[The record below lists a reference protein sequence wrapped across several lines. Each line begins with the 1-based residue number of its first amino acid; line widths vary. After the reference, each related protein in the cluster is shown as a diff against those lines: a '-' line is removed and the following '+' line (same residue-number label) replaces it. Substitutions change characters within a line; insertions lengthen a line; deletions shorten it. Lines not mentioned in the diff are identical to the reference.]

1 MKSVYRIAALAANL
15 FAALAACVGCTSKQP
30 PESPEP
36 AKAPTIHW
44 RGPATGYEGKID
56 QKTNATP

>member
-1 MKSVYRIAALAANL
+1 MKSVYRIAALAAQI
-15 FAALAACVGCTSKQP
+15 FTALAACVGCNSKQP

-44 RGPATGYEGKID
+44 RGPATNYEGEID
-56 QKTNATP
+56 QKTDTTP

>member
-1 MKSVYRIAALAANL
+1 MKSVYRIAALAAEL
-15 FAALAACVGCTSKQP
+15 FAALAACVGCSSKQ

-44 RGPATGYEGKID
+44 HGPATGYEGKID
-56 QKTNATP
+56 EPTNATP

>member
-1 MKSVYRIAALAANL
+1 MKSVYRIAALAAQI
-15 FAALAACVGCTSKQP
+15 FAALAACVGCNSKQS

-44 RGPATGYEGKID
+44 HGPATGYEGQVEKPTD
-56 QKTNATP
+56 AKP